1 MKKYVAEFIG
11 TFLLTT
17 VIAGAVMMDA
27 LSRSSTANVP
37 FVVFLVLMV
46 LVYTIGPIS
55 GAHVNPAVTIGVF
68 TLGKIPGRD
77 AILYIVAQLL
87 GAIVAAIVLL
97 AILGHVASL
106 GATVPVPGW
115 GGVRGA
121 ALEALLTF
129 GLVFAVSMT
138 FHPKFPPLASGLA
151 VGGALG
157 LGAFW
162 GGALTGG
169 SMNPARTLGPAL
181 ISGQFTSVW
190 IYIVGPIVGA
200 IVAALVVR
208 YLLLEGQTEPS
219 PGAKRTR
226 R

>member
-1 MKKYVAEFIG
+1 MKKYLAEFIG

-17 VIAGAVMMDA
+17 VIAGSVMMDA
-27 LSRSSTANVP
+27 ISRSSTANVP

-55 GAHVNPAVTIGVF
+55 GAHVNPAVTLGVF
-68 TLGKIPGRD
+68 ALGKIPGRD
-77 AILYIVAQLL
+77 VVGYIVAQLI
-87 GAIVAAIVLL
+87 GAIVASLVLL

-106 GATVPVPGW
+106 GATVPVAGW
-115 GGVRGA
+115 GDWRGA

-181 ISGQFTSVW
+181 VSGQFASIW

-208 YLLLEGQTEPS
+208 YLLLNGEGAEAPA
-219 PGAKRTR
+219 AKRAR

>member
-27 LSRSSTANVP
+27 LSHASTANVP

-55 GAHVNPAVTIGVF
+55 GAHVNPAVTIGVYA
-68 TLGKIPGRD
+68 LGKIPGRD
-77 AILYIVAQLL
+77 AAGYIVAQLL

-115 GGVRGA
+115 GGIRGA
-121 ALEALLTF
+121 AVEALLTF

-208 YLLLEGQTEPS
+208 YLLLEEQAEPS
-219 PGAKRTR
+219 PAAKRAR